1 MSGVAR
7 KQTADL
13 QELIQK
19 SSIQGILTTALA
31 VLLSRHGE
39 APWGLNNEEI
49 YHPKVYQET
58 KKRILAALRQMES
71 HRKRLLGK
79 G

>member
-19 SSIQGILTTALA
+19 SSIQGLLTTAWA
-31 VLLSRHGE
+31 VLYCQGM
-39 APWGLNNEEI
+39 A
-49 YHPKVYQET
+49 KVYQET

-71 HRKRLLGK
+71 RRKRLLGK

>member
-49 YHPKVYQET
+49 YHP
-58 KKRILAALRQMES
+58 
-71 HRKRLLGK
+71 
-79 G
+79 